1 MSTKTALEG
10 WELRV
15 SFLIVVSFLLVCA
28 VAPAADLKLGVIGL
42 DSSHVLRFTELLN
55 DPANP
60 DHVSGATII
69 AAYKGGSPTVA
80 ESADR
85 IERFTSEM
93 TGKWHVALVDSIP
106 ELCKRVD
113 AVLLL
118 SVDARQHLEQIRPA
132 FAAKKRVFIDK
143 PLAGNVREAKQIAR
157 LSREAGVAFF
167 SASGQRFSK
176 PIVGLQN
183 DPTIGRVEGAFTFG
197 PMPVESYIPDLFWY
211 GVHSVES
218 LYALMGAGCDRVSR
232 SHVDGED
239 SVVGIWKDGRIGEIR
254 GLRSSPRTY
263 GAVVFGNKRVAV
275 SRNLI
280 SDAPAR
286 PSSAASGYRGLV
298 EQIVHFFQT
307 GEPPVRPEVTL
318 EILAFMEAADISKQR
333 NGAPVRLAEVLGK
346 ADD

>member
-1 MSTKTALEG
+1 VGQAFSL
-10 WELRV
+10 LRP
-15 SFLIVVSFLLVCA
+15 FRPLLLLLLLPA
-28 VAPAADLKLGVIGL
+28 ITPAADLKLGVIGL

-60 DHVSGATII
+60 DHVPGATIV
-69 AAYKGGSPTVA
+69 AAYKGGSPSVA

-93 TGKWHVALVDSIP
+93 TGKWHVPLVDSIP

-118 SVDARQHLEQIRPA
+118 SVDARQHLEQLRPA
-132 FAAKKRVFIDK
+132 FAAKKRVFVDK
-143 PLAGNVREAKQIAR
+143 PLAGNVREAKQIIR
-157 LSREAGVAFF
+157 LSRESGVAFF

-176 PIVGLQN
+176 PIIGLQN

-218 LYALMGAGCDRVSR
+218 LYALMGPGCDRVTR
-232 SHVDGED
+232 SHVEGED
-239 SVVGIWKDGRIGEIR
+239 SVVGVWKDGRIGEIR

-263 GAVVFGNKRVAV
+263 GAMVFGSKRVAV
-275 SRNLI
+275 SKNLI
-280 SDAPAR
+280 SASPER
-286 PSSAASGYRGLV
+286 PGSAASGYRGLV

-307 GEPPVRPEVTL
+307 GEPPVQPEVTL
-318 EILAFMEAADISKQR
+318 EILAFMEAADLSKQR
-333 NGAPVRLAEVLGK
+333 NGAPVRLSEVLGK